1 MKFNRRLEP
10 RAMIDLVPMID
21 VLFQLILF
29 LFVSTTFAILPG
41 INLNLPQST
50 TAEGTR
56 TNGITITVSADGNL
70 FVNADKVP
78 IESLDAALQSLSV
91 SVPKE
96 TVPVSLEADALV
108 PNGTIVKIL
117 DSLRRTGFTGVNLRT
132 KE

>member
-1 MKFNRRLEP
+1 
-10 RAMIDLVPMID
+10 MIDLVPMID